1 MATSENLLVAEV
13 INQNTE
19 FENKG
24 NEQRLDSDVTQ
35 GFVSGDEAVAIGVKL
50 AKPLVIAAYPITPQT
65 IVVERLAE
73 MVESGELEAEYM
85 YVESEHSALSAVM
98 GASVMGA
105 RTFTATSSQGL
116 LYMAEVLHYAS
127 GGRVPLVMMNA
138 NRSVALPWSIFGD
151 QRDSLSLIDSGWI
164 QVYVEDAQESLDMI
178 LQAYALAE
186 DPRVLTPVM
195 VNLDG
200 FVLTHTY
207 QSIEIPSEKQVSD
220 FLPPFE
226 LEHKMDLEH
235 PKNLFFTS
243 SPKHNIAFKYQQ
255 HQAMEKA
262 KTVIKEIDE
271 KFEAITG
278 RSYGGL
284 VEAYQCEDAERII
297 ITLGSITGLVR
308 DIVDE
313 LRGQGEKVGVLKI
326 RYMRPFPAEEIRR
339 YTESA
344 KAIAVLEKDIS
355 SGHYGAVYTQ
365 VTSVIRRENQR
376 LYNYVAG
383 LGGKDIKQE
392 EIGQIFIDLQASIE
406 GKNTNEILNFVGL
419 EVE

>member
-73 MVESGELEAEYM
+73 MVENGELEAEYM

-116 LYMAEVLHYAS
+116 LYMAEVLHYAA

-186 DPRVLTPVM
+186 DPSVLTPVM

-262 KTVIKEIDE
+262 KTVIKDIDE

-308 DIVDE
+308 DIVDA
-313 LRGQGEKVGVLKI
+313 LRDQGEKVGILKI

>member
-1 MATSENLLVAEV
+1 MA
-13 INQNTE
+13 ID
-19 FENKG
+19 NK
-24 NEQRLDSDVTQ
+24 V
-35 GFVSGDEAVAIGVKL
+35 FVSGDEAIALGVKL

-73 MVESGELEAEYM
+73 MVEKGELESEYM
-85 YVESEHSALSAVM
+85 YVESEHSALAAVM

-116 LYMAEVLHYAS
+116 LYMAEVLHYAA

-151 QRDSLSLIDSGWI
+151 QRDSLSLLDSGWI

-186 DPRVLTPVM
+186 NPTVLTPVM

-200 FVLTHTY
+200 FILTHTY
-207 QSIEIPSEKQVSD
+207 QSVEVPSEKQVSD
-220 FLPPFE
+220 FLPPFN
-226 LEHKMDLEH
+226 LEQKMDLKQ

-243 SPKHNIAFKYQQ
+243 SPKHNMAFKYQQ
-255 HQAMEKA
+255 HKA
-262 KTVIKEIDE
+262 AWEAKAVINAIDKKYGE
-271 KFEAITG
+271 LTG

-284 VEAYQCEDAERII
+284 VEAYKCEDAERII

-308 DIVDE
+308 DVVDE
-313 LRGQGEKVGVLKI
+313 KRSLGEKVGVLKI
-326 RYMRPFPAEEIRR
+326 RYMRPFPEEEIIEH
-339 YTESA
+339 TKVA

-355 SGHYGAVYTQ
+355 FGHQGTVYTH
-365 VTSVIRRENQR
+365 VASALRRKEQS
-376 LYNYVAG
+376 LYNYVGG
-383 LGGKDIKQE
+383 LGGKDIKKDEIE
-392 EIGQIFIDLQASIE
+392 EIFEDLQASLKGNNLKE
-406 GKNTNEILNFVGL
+406 KLNFVGL

>member
-1 MATSENLLVAEV
+1 MLNEVLIEEV
-13 INQNTE
+13 ISDKQNSQDE
-19 FENKG
+19 
-24 NEQRLDSDVTQ
+24 VTKA
-35 GFVSGDEAVAIGVKL
+35 FISGDEAVAIGVKL

-85 YVESEHSALSAVM
+85 YVESEHSALAAVM

-116 LYMAEVLHYAS
+116 LYMAEVLHYAA

-164 QVYVEDAQESLDMI
+164 QVYVEDAQESLDMT

-186 DPRVLTPVM
+186 NPSVLTPVM

-200 FVLTHTY
+200 FILTHTY
-207 QSIEIPSEKQVSD
+207 QSVEIPSKKQVED

-226 LEHKMDLEH
+226 LKQKMDLEH

-243 SPKHNIAFKYQQ
+243 SPKHNMAFKYQQ
-255 HQAMEKA
+255 HQAMEDA
-262 KTVIKEIDE
+262 KHVISDIDAQ
-271 KFEAITG
+271 FAAITG

-284 VEAYQCEDAERII
+284 VADYRCEDAECII
-297 ITLGSITGLVR
+297 VTLGSITGLVR
-308 DIVDE
+308 DVVDQ
-313 LRGQGEKVGVLKI
+313 LREQGEKVGVLKI
-326 RYMRPFPAEEIRR
+326 RYMRPFPEEEIKT
-339 YTESA
+339 YTKRA

-365 VTSVIRRENQR
+365 VAAVIRREGQG
-376 LYNYVAG
+376 LYNYVGG
-383 LGGKDIKQE
+383 LGGKDIKKE
-392 EIGQIFIDLQASIE
+392 EIEQIFIELKE
-406 GKNTNEILNFVGL
+406 GISGKKQEVLNFVGL